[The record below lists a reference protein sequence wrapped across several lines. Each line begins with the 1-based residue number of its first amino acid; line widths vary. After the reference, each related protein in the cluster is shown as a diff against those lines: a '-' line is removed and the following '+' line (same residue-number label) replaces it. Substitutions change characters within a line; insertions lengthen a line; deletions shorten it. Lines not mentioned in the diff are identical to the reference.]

1 MKKTKIIATVGP
13 VTESEEQ
20 LIALYRAGVN
30 IIRFNFSHVN
40 YEVARAIMGRIRKLN
55 NEGKTNLSTLLDT
68 KGPEIRTGDLNAKIQ
83 FEKNDMVKIYIDN
96 EKFQDDGKSLFC
108 DYPYLIEDVNV
119 GQIIR
124 IDSGL
129 FDVEVVEKKEDY
141 VLVVAKNNCLIG
153 SRRHVN
159 LPGVKLQLPGITD
172 QDKKDVLFAIREGY
186 DFIAMSFVRNRS
198 NVEELRTLLIEHS
211 VSHIKIIS
219 KIENQEGIENL
230 DEIIEASD
238 GVMVARGD
246 LGIEVPIEKLPV
258 YQRDIVTKSMA
269 QGKFVIVATHLLETM
284 IENPFP
290 TRAEVS
296 DIFNCVRQKADCTM
310 LSGETT
316 IGKYPIKAVEMM
328 TAVID
333 EAETTM
339 TYQHED
345 FSNDGLCV
353 RDIEKKHLIKNA
365 LVTSE
370 SIDAR
375 AVLIFTKSGRLARFA
390 TAFRPNKEVYAF
402 TMKECSLRYMN
413 ALFGIRPMFLSNWNE
428 NLGENLD
435 NAIIFLKEKNIL
447 SSGDRI
453 IAVNDI
459 QKEGKEIPV
468 MEIITIE

>member
-13 VTESEEQ
+13 ATESEEQ

-30 IIRFNFSHVN
+30 IIRFNFSHAN

-55 NEGKTNLSTLLDT
+55 SEGKTNLSALLDT
-68 KGPEIRTGDLNAKIQ
+68 KGPEIRTGDLESKIQ
-83 FEKNDMVKIYIDN
+83 FEKGDTIKIYTDIR
-96 EKFQDDGKSLFC
+96 KFKDDGASLFC
-108 DYPYLIEDVNV
+108 DYDSLVEDVSI
-119 GQIIR
+119 GQAIE

-129 FDVEVVEKKEDY
+129 FNVEVIEKTSDHIL
-141 VLVVAKNNCLIG
+141 VLAKNSCLIG

-159 LPGVKLQLPGITD
+159 LPGVRLRLPGITD
-172 QDKKDVLFAIREGY
+172 QDKKDVLFAIEEGY

-198 NVEELRTLLIEHS
+198 NVEELRSLLALHDA
-211 VSHIKIIS
+211 SHIKIIS
-219 KIENQEGIENL
+219 KIENQEGVENL

-258 YQRDIVTKSMA
+258 YQREIVRKSMI

-296 DIFNCVRQKADCTM
+296 DIFNCVMQRADCTM

-328 TAVID
+328 TAVIN
-333 EAETTM
+333 EAEADM
-339 TYQHED
+339 IYDHKD
-345 FSNDGLCV
+345 FSDDGLCV
-353 RDIEKKHLIKNA
+353 RDIEKKQLIKNA
-365 LVTSE
+365 LTMSE
-370 SIDAR
+370 SLDVR

-390 TAFRPNKEVYAF
+390 AAFRPNSDVYAF
-402 TMKECSLRYMN
+402 TMKESSVRYMN
-413 ALFGIRPMFLSNWNE
+413 ALFGIRPMLLPNWSE
-428 NLGENLD
+428 NLGGNLD
-435 NAIIFLKEKNIL
+435 SAIALLKEKNL
-447 SSGDRI
+447 LLSGDRI
-453 IAVNDI
+453 VAVNDI
-459 QKEGKEIPV
+459 QKE
-468 MEIITIE
+468 

>member
-13 VTESEEQ
+13 ATESEEQ

-30 IIRFNFSHVN
+30 IIRFNFSHAN
-40 YEVARAIMGRIRKLN
+40 YEVARTIMGRIRKLN
-55 NEGKTNLSTLLDT
+55 SEGKTNLSALLDT
-68 KGPEIRTGDLNAKIQ
+68 KGPEIRTGDLETKIQ
-83 FEKNDMVKIYIDN
+83 FEKGDSMKIYTDIS
-96 EKFQDDGKSLFC
+96 KFKNDGMSLFC
-108 DYPYLIEDVNV
+108 DYTSLIEDVNI
-119 GQIIR
+119 GQIVR

-129 FDVEVVEKKEDY
+129 FDVEVSEKTSDY
-141 VLVVAKNNCLIG
+141 IHVVALNSCLIG

-159 LPGVKLQLPGITD
+159 LPGVHLRLPGITN
-172 QDKKDVLFAIREGY
+172 QDKKDVLFAIEEGY

-198 NVEELRTLLIEHS
+198 NVEELRTLLAEKNA
-211 VSHIKIIS
+211 SHIKIIS

-238 GVMVARGD
+238 GIMVARGD

-269 QGKFVIVATHLLETM
+269 HGKFVIVATHLLETM

-328 TAVID
+328 TAVIN

-339 TYQHED
+339 MYQHED
-345 FSNDGLCV
+345 FSNDGLCI

-370 SIDAR
+370 SLDVR

-390 TAFRPNKEVYAF
+390 AAFRPNKEVYAF

-413 ALFGIRPMFLSNWNE
+413 ALFGIRPMLLPKWSE
-428 NLGENLD
+428 NLEENLD
-435 NAIIFLKEKNIL
+435 NAISFLKDYKIL
-447 SSGDRI
+447 SKGDRI
-453 IAVNDI
+453 VAVNDI

>member
-20 LIALYRAGVN
+20 LIALYKAGVN
-30 IIRFNFSHVN
+30 IIRFNFSHAN

-55 NEGKTNLSTLLDT
+55 SEGKTNLSTLLDT
-68 KGPEIRTGDLNAKIQ
+68 KGPEIRTGDLKSKIQ
-83 FEKNDMVKIYIDN
+83 FEKGDVIKIYTDIS
-96 EKFQDDGKSLFC
+96 KFSNDSMSLFC
-108 DYPYLIEDVNV
+108 DYISLVEDVNI

-129 FDVEVVEKKEDY
+129 FDVEVVEKTSDY
-141 VLVVAKNNCLIG
+141 IRVIALNSCLIG

-159 LPGVKLQLPGITD
+159 LPGVKLRLPGITG
-172 QDKKDVLFAIREGY
+172 QDKKDVLFSIEEGY
-186 DFIAMSFVRNRS
+186 DFIAMSFVRNCS
-198 NVEELRTLLIEHS
+198 NVEELRNLLSEHNA
-211 VSHIKIIS
+211 SHIKIIS

-258 YQRDIVTKSMA
+258 YQLEIVKKSMT

-296 DIFNCVRQKADCTM
+296 DIFNCVRQCTDCTM

-316 IGKYPIKAVEMM
+316 IGKYPIKTVEMM
-328 TAVID
+328 TAVIN
-333 EAETTM
+333 EAEANM
-339 TYQHED
+339 IYEHKD
-345 FSNDGLCV
+345 FSDEGLCT

-365 LVTSE
+365 LITSE
-370 SIDAR
+370 SINAR
-375 AVLIFTKSGRLARFA
+375 VVLIFTKSGRLARFA
-390 TAFRPNKEVYAF
+390 AAFRPNKDVYAF
-402 TMKECSLRYMN
+402 TMNESSVRYMN
-413 ALFGIRPMFLSNWNE
+413 ALFGIRPMLLGNWTP

-435 NAIIFLKEKNIL
+435 NAIALLKEKNIL
-447 SSGDRI
+447 SVGDRV